1 MKKTPLLFAFFAM
14 LLLVSCGKYEDGPG
28 FSLLSRKTRV
38 AGKWDL
44 DKYFLNN
51 VDETTSFMDGI
62 TSLEWKFDKD
72 GDLTITASDGTNTQ
86 SSAGTW
92 AFANNDADMNLTF
105 NGSTETYK
113 ILRLTNSEFWFQITT
128 FGETEEFRLKAK

>member
-1 MKKTPLLFAFFAM
+1 MKKSTLFIAAWAV

-62 TSLEWKFDKD
+62 TSFEWKFDKD

-86 SSAGTW
+86 SSAATW
-92 AFANNDADMNLTF
+92 AFANNDADINITY
-105 NGSTETYK
+105 NGSTQTYK